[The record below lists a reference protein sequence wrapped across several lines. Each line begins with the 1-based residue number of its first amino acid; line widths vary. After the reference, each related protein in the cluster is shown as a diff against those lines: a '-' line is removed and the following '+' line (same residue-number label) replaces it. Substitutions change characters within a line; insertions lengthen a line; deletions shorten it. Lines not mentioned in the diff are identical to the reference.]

1 MVVLKRAL
9 GCGLILLAG
18 FALVSCGGSS
28 GSGSGTTTTATQA
41 SNQLAVTVSL
51 GPSGNAINTLYTTVT
66 ICVPGTTTCQTIDN
80 VQVDT
85 GSYGLRVLA
94 SVLTLSLPVSTASN
108 GNSLVECT
116 QFVDGYSWGPVA
128 MADLEVT
135 GEKASSLPV
144 QVIGS
149 SDFAN
154 VPPDCSS
161 IGTAEDTVAT
171 FGANAILGIG
181 VFEQDCG
188 DTCAGSND
196 NGFYY
201 SCSSTTCN
209 GISAALA
216 SQVLNPVPLFTKD
229 NNGTI
234 IVLPSVADGGAATV
248 TGSLIFG
255 IDTESNN
262 ASGSQTVLTLPDS
275 GQFAGFFTTQFGT
288 QTLDES
294 FIDSGSNGL
303 FFNDVNQ
310 STNRSNITV
319 CSSTDFSG
327 FYCPASMVSLSA
339 TLTGQSGTSAT
350 VSFSVENAETIANA
364 NPTYAAFSTLG
375 GQYTSNNST
384 FDFGLPFFYG
394 RSVYNAIEN
403 HTTSA
408 GTGPYVAF

>member
-1 MVVLKRAL
+1 MAILKRAL

-18 FALVSCGGSS
+18 LALVCCGGSS
-28 GSGSGTTTTATQA
+28 GSGSGTTTTTTPA
-41 SNQLAVTVSL
+41 NELAITVNG
-51 GPSGNAINTLYTTVT
+51 GPSGEAINTLYTTVT

-94 SVLTLSLPVSTASN
+94 SVLTLSLPVASATD
-108 GNSLVECT
+108 GNSLLECT

-128 MADLEVT
+128 TADLEVS

-149 SDFAN
+149 SSFTN
-154 VPPDCSS
+154 VPADCSS
-161 IGTAEDTVAT
+161 TGSAEDTVAT
-171 FGANAILGIG
+171 FGANGILGIG

-188 DTCAGSND
+188 EGCQDSAQG
-196 NGFYY
+196 GYYY
-201 SCSSTTCN
+201 SCTSTACN
-209 GISAALA
+209 AIAVPVQN
-216 SQVLNPVPLFTKD
+216 QVLNPIPLFTTD
-229 NNGTI
+229 NNGSI
-234 IVLPSVADGGAATV
+234 IKLPSVAAGGAATV

-262 ASGSQTVLTLPDS
+262 ASGTQTVVTLDPDN
-275 GQFAGFFTTQFGT
+275 GYFTTTFNT
-288 QTLDES
+288 NALADS

-303 FFNDVNQ
+303 FFNDIDESTNQ
-310 STNRSNITV
+310 SAIPL

-327 FYCPASMVSLSA
+327 FYCPTSTTSLSA
-339 TLTGQSGTSAT
+339 TVTGQSGTSAT
-350 VSFSVENAETIANA
+350 VSFSVENAETILNA

-375 GQYTSNNST
+375 GQYSSDPDT
-384 FDFGLPFFYG
+384 FDWGLPFFYG
-394 RSVYNAIEN
+394 RNVYNAIEN
-403 HTTSA
+403 HTTTA